1 MCCVFCKQKPAD
13 EMRIRDWSSDVCSSV
28 LPSADPLAHP
38 AYVWRG
44 DGLTAARQFAPLP
57 LAMLHGV
64 EMQKAA
70 LIANLDRLAARDAAQ
85 DLLMWGA
92 RGPGKRALVQSAV
105 AHVTAAGGARAVSAR
120 VPPRQHAQGEGRGRE
135 RRSS

>member
-1 MCCVFCKQKPAD
+1 MTDPID
-13 EMRIRDWSSDVCSSV
+13 RIAAALER
-28 LPSADPLAHP
+28 LAPPPPPSADPLAHP

-70 LIANLDRLAARDAAQ
+70 LIANLERLAARHAAQ
-85 DLLMWGA
+85 DVLMWGA
-92 RGPGKRALVQSAV
+92 RDRKRVVSGKRVSVRVDL
-105 AHVTAAGGARAVSAR
+105 GGIVLIKKNKQRISINNY
-120 VPPRQHAQGEGRGRE
+120 
-135 RRSS
+135 

>member
-1 MCCVFCKQKPAD
+1 MTDPIDRIAAALVRLAPPPPPA
-13 EMRIRDWSSDVCSSV
+13 
-28 LPSADPLAHP
+28 ADPLAHP

-70 LIANLDRLAARDAAQ
+70 LIANLERLAARHAAQ
-85 DLLMWGA
+85 DVLMWGA
-92 RGPGKRALVQSAV
+92 RGTGKSALVKSAV
-105 AHVTAAGGARAVSAR
+105 AHVQAAGGAIALIEGVTYRLDDLSALFDAIAPVDQIGRAHV
-120 VPPRQHAQGEGRGRE
+120 
-135 RRSS
+135 

>member
-1 MCCVFCKQKPAD
+1 MTDPID
-13 EMRIRDWSSDVCSSV
+13 RIAAALER
-28 LPSADPLAHP
+28 LAPPPPPSADPLAHP

-70 LIANLDRLAARDAAQ
+70 LIANLERLAARHAAQ
-85 DLLMWGA
+85 DVLLWGA
-92 RGPGKRALVQSAV
+92 PGTGKPALVNSLVSHVPPDDGGLDLLGVRDLSPAAV
-105 AHVTAAGGARAVSAR
+105 A
-120 VPPRQHAQGEGRGRE
+120 
-135 RRSS
+135 

>member
-70 LIANLDRLAARDAAQ
+70 LIANLERLAARHAAQ
-85 DLLMWGA
+85 DVLMWGA
-92 RGPGKRALVQSAV
+92 RGTGKSALVKSAV
-105 AHVTAAGGARAVSAR
+105 AHVQAAGGALALIDRKSTR
-120 VPPRQHAQGEGRGRE
+120 LN
-135 RRSS
+135 SSH